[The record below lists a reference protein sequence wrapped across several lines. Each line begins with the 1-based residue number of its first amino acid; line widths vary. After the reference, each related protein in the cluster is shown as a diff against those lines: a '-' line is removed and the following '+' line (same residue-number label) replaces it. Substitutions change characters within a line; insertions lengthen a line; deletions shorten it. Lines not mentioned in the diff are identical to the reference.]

1 MTKIRYIVLIIVS
14 FNIIAGCGSTG
25 VMVEE
30 EKALPDTIHVRDTII
45 ENNDTI
51 VTDTVILGKNSYSNP
66 IIKVSLPDPTVIRT
80 PGNVFY
86 LYATEDVR
94 NLPIYRSENM
104 VDWTFVGT
112 AFNKETRPDFLKDGV
127 LWAPNINYI
136 NGEYRLYYT
145 LSRWGVI
152 DKCGVGIAVADNPE
166 GPFYDKGKLFVSKEI
181 GIENGIDPF
190 YIEENGN
197 KYLVVGGLYG
207 IYVLELSD
215 DGMSLKEGVAPVQ
228 IASRGVEGSFVY
240 KKDGYYY
247 LFCSQGRCCEGAN
260 SNYHVVYARS
270 ESLLGPYVTKKG
282 TRALSGNFDTL
293 IQGNDFVA
301 GPGHNA
307 RFITDD
313 NGQDWMIYHGY
324 QMADP
329 HGGRVTFLDPVYWEN
344 GWPYIKNGV
353 PSEYNYRPT
362 FK

>member
-14 FNIIAGCGSTG
+14 INIIAGCGSTG
-25 VMVEE
+25 VMVED
-30 EKALPDTIHVRDTII
+30 EKIIPDTVHVRDTII
-45 ENNDTI
+45 NDNDTI
-51 VTDTVILGKNSYSNP
+51 VRDTVILGVNSYSNP
-66 IIKVSLPDPTVIRT
+66 IIKVSLPDPSVIKT
-80 PGNVFY
+80 PGNTFY

-94 NLPIYRSENM
+94 NLPIYRSENL

-112 AFNKETRPDFLKDGV
+112 AFTKETRPDFLKDGV

-152 DKCGVGIAVADNPE
+152 DWCGVGIAVADNPE
-166 GPFYDKGKLFVSKEI
+166 GPFIDKGKLFASKEI
-181 GIENGIDPF
+181 GIENGIDP
-190 YIEENGN
+190 
-197 KYLVVGGLYG
+197 YLVEEDGKYFLFVGGLHG

-215 DGMSLKEGVAPVQ
+215 DGMSIKEGTKPVR
-228 IASRGVEGSFVY
+228 IASSGVEGSYVH
-240 KKDGYYY
+240 KRDGYYY
-247 LFCSQGRCCEGAN
+247 LFCSQGRCCEGAK

-270 ESLLGPYVTKKG
+270 ESLLGPYVTKTG
-282 TRALSGNFDTL
+282 RQAISGNFDML
-293 IQGNDFVA
+293 LQGNDVVA

-307 RFITDD
+307 RFIQDD
-313 NGQDWMIYHGY
+313 NGQDWIIYHGY

-329 HGGRVTFLDPVYWEN
+329 HGGRVTHLDPVYWEN